1 MVSWSHKIGDG
12 NVIERKHGPDCGGCS
27 GKLAT
32 LMHESDAL
40 IENIT
45 KLVKGAKALDL
56 PILWLEQNPER
67 LGPTAEPIREVL
79 ESTHLPIT
87 KYTFDG
93 CKEAT
98 FKVAVENAKVD
109 TWLVCGIESHICVYQ
124 TAVSLRQSGY
134 RVELVT
140 DCVSSRTAANKAL
153 ALAKL
158 TANGVVLTGLEMCLY
173 EMVEIAEHLNSKK
186 FWRSSN
192 SVITGINNNFI

>member
-1 MVSWSHKIGDG
+1 MLSKG
-12 NVIERKHGPDCGGCS
+12 NTGLIVVDVQ

-32 LMHESDAL
+32 LMHESNAL

-79 ESTHLPIT
+79 ESKHLPIT

-98 FKVAVENAKVD
+98 FNVAVENAKVD

-173 EMVEIAEHLNSKK
+173 EMVEDCRAPEFKEILALIK
-186 FWRSSN
+186 
-192 SVITGINNNFI
+192 

>member
-1 MVSWSHKIGDG
+1 MEMLSKG
-12 NVIERKHGPDCGGCS
+12 NTGLIVVDVQ

-79 ESTHLPIT
+79 ENTHLPIT

-98 FKVAVENAKVD
+98 FNVAVENAKVD

-173 EMVEIAEHLNSKK
+173 EMVEDCRAPEFKEILALIK
-186 FWRSSN
+186 
-192 SVITGINNNFI
+192 

>member
-1 MVSWSHKIGDG
+1 MLSKG
-12 NVIERKHGPDCGGCS
+12 NTGLIVVDVQ

-40 IENIT
+40 TENIT

-98 FKVAVENAKVD
+98 FNVAVENAKVD

-173 EMVEIAEHLNSKK
+173 EMVEDCRVPEFKEILALIK
-186 FWRSSN
+186 
-192 SVITGINNNFI
+192 

>member
-1 MVSWSHKIGDG
+1 MLSKG
-12 NVIERKHGPDCGGCS
+12 NTGLIVVDVQ

-32 LMHESDAL
+32 LMHESNAL

-98 FKVAVENAKVD
+98 FNVAVENAKVD

-134 RVELVT
+134 RVELVA

-173 EMVEIAEHLNSKK
+173 EMVEDCRAPEFKEILALIK
-186 FWRSSN
+186 
-192 SVITGINNNFI
+192 

>member
-1 MVSWSHKIGDG
+1 MLSKG
-12 NVIERKHGPDCGGCS
+12 NTGLIVVDVQ

-124 TAVSLRQSGY
+124 TAASLRQSGY

-173 EMVEIAEHLNSKK
+173 EMVEDCRAPEFKEILALIK
-186 FWRSSN
+186 
-192 SVITGINNNFI
+192 

>member
-1 MVSWSHKIGDG
+1 MLSKG
-12 NVIERKHGPDCGGCS
+12 NTGLIVVDVQ

-32 LMHESDAL
+32 LMHESNAL

-79 ESTHLPIT
+79 ESTHLSIT

-173 EMVEIAEHLNSKK
+173 EMVEDCRAPEFKEILALIK
-186 FWRSSN
+186 
-192 SVITGINNNFI
+192 

>member
-1 MVSWSHKIGDG
+1 MLSKG
-12 NVIERKHGPDCGGCS
+12 NTGLIVVDVQ

-79 ESTHLPIT
+79 ENTHLPIT

-98 FKVAVENAKVD
+98 FNVAVENAKVD

-134 RVELVT
+134 RVALVT

-173 EMVEIAEHLNSKK
+173 EMVEDCRAPEFKEILALIK
-186 FWRSSN
+186 
-192 SVITGINNNFI
+192 

>member
-1 MVSWSHKIGDG
+1 MEMLSKG
-12 NVIERKHGPDCGGCS
+12 NTGLIVVDVQ

-67 LGPTAEPIREVL
+67 LGLTAEPIREVL

-98 FKVAVENAKVD
+98 FKVAVENATVD

-173 EMVEIAEHLNSKK
+173 EMVEDCRAPEFKEILALIK
-186 FWRSSN
+186 
-192 SVITGINNNFI
+192 

>member
-1 MVSWSHKIGDG
+1 MLSKG
-12 NVIERKHGPDCGGCS
+12 NTGLIVVDVQ

-32 LMHESDAL
+32 LMHESNAL

-98 FKVAVENAKVD
+98 FNVAVENAKVD

-173 EMVEIAEHLNSKK
+173 EMVEDCRAAEFKEILALIK
-186 FWRSSN
+186 
-192 SVITGINNNFI
+192 

>member
-1 MVSWSHKIGDG
+1 MLSKG
-12 NVIERKHGPDCGGCS
+12 NTGLIVVDVQ

-109 TWLVCGIESHICVYQ
+109 TCLVCGIESHICVYQ

-173 EMVEIAEHLNSKK
+173 EMVEDCRAPEFKEILALIK
-186 FWRSSN
+186 
-192 SVITGINNNFI
+192 

>member
-1 MVSWSHKIGDG
+1 MLSKG
-12 NVIERKHGPDCGGCS
+12 NTGLIVVDVQ

-32 LMHESDAL
+32 LMHESNAL

-140 DCVSSRTAANKAL
+140 DCVSSRTAVNKAL

-173 EMVEIAEHLNSKK
+173 EMVEDCRAPEFKEILALIK
-186 FWRSSN
+186 
-192 SVITGINNNFI
+192 

>member
-1 MVSWSHKIGDG
+1 MLSKG
-12 NVIERKHGPDCGGCS
+12 NTGLIVVDVQ

-124 TAVSLRQSGY
+124 TAFSLRQSGY

-173 EMVEIAEHLNSKK
+173 EMVEDCRASEFKEILALIK
-186 FWRSSN
+186 
-192 SVITGINNNFI
+192 

>member
-1 MVSWSHKIGDG
+1 MLSKG
-12 NVIERKHGPDCGGCS
+12 NTGLIVVDVQ

-32 LMHESDAL
+32 LMHESNAL

-98 FKVAVENAKVD
+98 FNVAVENAKVD

-153 ALAKL
+153 ALAQL

-173 EMVEIAEHLNSKK
+173 EIVEDCRAPEFKEILALIK
-186 FWRSSN
+186 
-192 SVITGINNNFI
+192 

>member
-1 MVSWSHKIGDG
+1 MLSKG
-12 NVIERKHGPDCGGCS
+12 NTGLIVVDVQ

-56 PILWLEQNPER
+56 PILWLEQNPGR

-140 DCVSSRTAANKAL
+140 DCVSSRTATNKAL

-173 EMVEIAEHLNSKK
+173 EMVEDCRAPEFKEILALIK
-186 FWRSSN
+186 
-192 SVITGINNNFI
+192 

>member
-1 MVSWSHKIGDG
+1 MLSKDNTGLIVVD
-12 NVIERKHGPDCGGCS
+12 VQ

-32 LMHESDAL
+32 LMHESDTL

-45 KLVKGAKALDL
+45 KLVKGAKALNL
-56 PILWLEQNPER
+56 PVLWLEQNPER
-67 LGPTAEPIREVL
+67 LGPTSEPIRQVL
-79 ESTHLPIT
+79 EKDNLPIT

-98 FKVAVENAKVD
+98 FKLAVENAKVD
-109 TWLVCGIESHICVYQ
+109 TWLVCGIETHICVYQ
-124 TAVSLRQSGY
+124 TALSLRESGY

-158 TANGVVLTGLEMCLY
+158 TANGVILTGLEMCLY
-173 EMVEIAEHLNSKK
+173 EMVEDCRAPEFKDILALIK
-186 FWRSSN
+186 
-192 SVITGINNNFI
+192 

>member
-1 MVSWSHKIGDG
+1 MLSKG
-12 NVIERKHGPDCGGCS
+12 NTGLIVVDVQ

-32 LMHESDAL
+32 LMHESNAL

-79 ESTHLPIT
+79 ESTHLPIN

-98 FKVAVENAKVD
+98 FNVAVENAKVD

-173 EMVEIAEHLNSKK
+173 EMVEDCRAPEFKEILALIK
-186 FWRSSN
+186 
-192 SVITGINNNFI
+192 

>member
-1 MVSWSHKIGDG
+1 MLSRESTGLIVVD
-12 NVIERKHGPDCGGCS
+12 VQ

-45 KLVKGAKALDL
+45 KLVKGAKALKL

-67 LGPTAEPIREVL
+67 LGPTVEPIREVL
-79 ESTHLPIT
+79 EKEHLPIT

-93 CKEAT
+93 GKEAT
-98 FKVAVENAKVD
+98 FKLAVENANVD
-109 TWLVCGIESHICVYQ
+109 TWLVCGIEAHICVYQ
-124 TAVSLRQSGY
+124 TASALRQFGY

-140 DCVSSRTAANKAL
+140 DCISSRTSTNKAL

-158 TANGVVLTGLEMCLY
+158 TAHGVVLTGLEMCLY
-173 EMVEIAEHLNSKK
+173 EMVEDCRAPEFKEILTLIK
-186 FWRSSN
+186 
-192 SVITGINNNFI
+192 

>member
-1 MVSWSHKIGDG
+1 MLSKG
-12 NVIERKHGPDCGGCS
+12 NTGLIVVDVQ

-109 TWLVCGIESHICVYQ
+109 NWLVCGIESHICVYQ

-153 ALAKL
+153 TLAKL

-173 EMVEIAEHLNSKK
+173 EMVEDCRAPEFKEILALIK
-186 FWRSSN
+186 
-192 SVITGINNNFI
+192 

>member
-1 MVSWSHKIGDG
+1 MLSKG
-12 NVIERKHGPDCGGCS
+12 NTGLIVVDVQ

-98 FKVAVENAKVD
+98 FNVAVENVKVD

-173 EMVEIAEHLNSKK
+173 EMVEDCRAPEFKDILALIK
-186 FWRSSN
+186 
-192 SVITGINNNFI
+192 

>member
-1 MVSWSHKIGDG
+1 MLSKG
-12 NVIERKHGPDCGGCS
+12 NTGLIVVDVQ

-67 LGPTAEPIREVL
+67 LGLTAEPIREVL

-98 FKVAVENAKVD
+98 FKVAVENATVD

-173 EMVEIAEHLNSKK
+173 EMVEDCRAPEFKEILALIK
-186 FWRSSN
+186 
-192 SVITGINNNFI
+192 

>member
-1 MVSWSHKIGDG
+1 MLSKG
-12 NVIERKHGPDCGGCS
+12 NTGLIVVDVQ

-173 EMVEIAEHLNSKK
+173 EMVEDYRAPEFKEILALIK
-186 FWRSSN
+186 
-192 SVITGINNNFI
+192 

>member
-1 MVSWSHKIGDG
+1 MLSKG
-12 NVIERKHGPDCGGCS
+12 NTGLIVVDVQ

-98 FKVAVENAKVD
+98 FNVAVENAKVD

-173 EMVEIAEHLNSKK
+173 EMVEDCRASEFKEILALIK
-186 FWRSSN
+186 
-192 SVITGINNNFI
+192 

>member
-1 MVSWSHKIGDG
+1 MLSKG
-12 NVIERKHGPDCGGCS
+12 NTGLIVVDVQ

-56 PILWLEQNPER
+56 PILWLEQNPEK

-79 ESTHLPIT
+79 ESKHLPIT

-173 EMVEIAEHLNSKK
+173 EMVEDCRAPEFKEILALIK
-186 FWRSSN
+186 
-192 SVITGINNNFI
+192 

>member
-1 MVSWSHKIGDG
+1 MEMLSKG
-12 NVIERKHGPDCGGCS
+12 NTGLIVVDVQ

-79 ESTHLPIT
+79 ESTYLPIT

-98 FKVAVENAKVD
+98 FNVAVENAKVD

-173 EMVEIAEHLNSKK
+173 EMVEDCRAPEFKEILALIK
-186 FWRSSN
+186 
-192 SVITGINNNFI
+192 

>member
-1 MVSWSHKIGDG
+1 MLSKG
-12 NVIERKHGPDCGGCS
+12 NTGLIVVDVQ

-98 FKVAVENAKVD
+98 FNVAVENAKVD

-173 EMVEIAEHLNSKK
+173 EMVEDCRAPEFKEILVLIK
-186 FWRSSN
+186 
-192 SVITGINNNFI
+192 

>member
-1 MVSWSHKIGDG
+1 MLSKDNTGLIVVD
-12 NVIERKHGPDCGGCS
+12 VQ

-32 LMHESDAL
+32 LVHESDQL
-40 IENIT
+40 IENVA
-45 KLVKGAKALDL
+45 KLVKGAKALNL

-67 LGPTAEPIREVL
+67 LGPTSEPIRVEL
-79 ESTHLPIT
+79 ETAHLPIT

-93 CKEAT
+93 CKEER
-98 FKVAVENAKVD
+98 FKLAVENAKVD

-124 TAVSLRQSGY
+124 TALSLRQSGY

-173 EMVEIAEHLNSKK
+173 EMVEDCRAPEFKDILTLIK
-186 FWRSSN
+186 
-192 SVITGINNNFI
+192 

>member
-1 MVSWSHKIGDG
+1 MLSKG
-12 NVIERKHGPDCGGCS
+12 NTGLIVVDVQ

-98 FKVAVENAKVD
+98 FNVAVENAKVD

-173 EMVEIAEHLNSKK
+173 EIVEDCRAPEFKEILALIK
-186 FWRSSN
+186 
-192 SVITGINNNFI
+192 

>member
-1 MVSWSHKIGDG
+1 MLSKG
-12 NVIERKHGPDCGGCS
+12 NTGLIVVDVQ

-79 ESTHLPIT
+79 ENTHLPIT

-98 FKVAVENAKVD
+98 FNVAVENAKVD

-134 RVELVT
+134 RVELVA

-173 EMVEIAEHLNSKK
+173 EMVEDCRAPEFKEILALIK
-186 FWRSSN
+186 
-192 SVITGINNNFI
+192 

>member
-1 MVSWSHKIGDG
+1 MLSKG
-12 NVIERKHGPDCGGCS
+12 NTGLIVVDVQ

-32 LMHESDAL
+32 LVHESDAL

-98 FKVAVENAKVD
+98 FNVAVENAKVD

-173 EMVEIAEHLNSKK
+173 EMVEDCRAPEFKEILALIK
-186 FWRSSN
+186 
-192 SVITGINNNFI
+192 

>member
-1 MVSWSHKIGDG
+1 MEMLSKG
-12 NVIERKHGPDCGGCS
+12 NTGLIVVDVQ

-173 EMVEIAEHLNSKK
+173 EIVEDCREPEFKEILALIK
-186 FWRSSN
+186 
-192 SVITGINNNFI
+192 

>member
-1 MVSWSHKIGDG
+1 MLSKG
-12 NVIERKHGPDCGGCS
+12 NTGLIVVDVQ

-79 ESTHLPIT
+79 ESKHLPIT

-98 FKVAVENAKVD
+98 FNVAVENAKVD

-134 RVELVT
+134 RVELVS

-173 EMVEIAEHLNSKK
+173 EIVEDCRAPEFKEILALIK
-186 FWRSSN
+186 
-192 SVITGINNNFI
+192 

>member
-1 MVSWSHKIGDG
+1 MLNKGSTGLVVVD
-12 NVIERKHGPDCGGCS
+12 VQ

-32 LMHESDAL
+32 LVHESDQL
-40 IENIT
+40 IENVT

-67 LGPTAEPIREVL
+67 LGPTAEPIRREL
-79 ESTHLPIT
+79 EKAYLPIT

-93 CKEAT
+93 CKEER
-98 FKVAVENAKVD
+98 FKLAVENAKVD

-124 TAVSLRQSGY
+124 TALSLRQFGY

-140 DCVSSRTAANKAL
+140 DCVSSRMAANKAL

-158 TANGVVLTGLEMCLY
+158 TTNGVVLTGLEMCLY
-173 EMVEIAEHLNSKK
+173 EMVEDCRAPEFKDILTLIK
-186 FWRSSN
+186 
-192 SVITGINNNFI
+192 

>member
-1 MVSWSHKIGDG
+1 MEMLSKG
-12 NVIERKHGPDCGGCS
+12 NTGLIVVDVQ

-98 FKVAVENAKVD
+98 FNVAVENAKVN

-173 EMVEIAEHLNSKK
+173 EMVEDCRAPEFKEILALIK
-186 FWRSSN
+186 
-192 SVITGINNNFI
+192 

>member
-1 MVSWSHKIGDG
+1 MLSKG
-12 NVIERKHGPDCGGCS
+12 NTGLIVVDVQ

-173 EMVEIAEHLNSKK
+173 EMVEDCRASEFKEILALIK
-186 FWRSSN
+186 
-192 SVITGINNNFI
+192 

>member
-1 MVSWSHKIGDG
+1 MLSKG
-12 NVIERKHGPDCGGCS
+12 NTGLIVVDVQ

-140 DCVSSRTAANKAL
+140 DCVSSRAAANKAL

-173 EMVEIAEHLNSKK
+173 EMVEDCRAPEFKEILALIK
-186 FWRSSN
+186 
-192 SVITGINNNFI
+192 